1 MARHDGF
8 HFTITDLGRFLG
20 KSPVTLRKWEAQ
32 GLVTYP
38 RDDGGDRK
46 LGVQDVAAV
55 AQVAREARRIT
66 CHRQSLVNAALDA
79 LLAIEK
85 ENS

>member
-1 MARHDGF
+1 MHEPF

-20 KSPVTLRKWEAQ
+20 KSAVTLRKWESQ
-32 GLVTYP
+32 GFVTYP

-46 LGVQDVAAV
+46 LGLSDVAAV
-55 AQVAREARRIT
+55 AQAAREARRIT
-66 CHRQSLVNAALDA
+66 CHRQALVLQAVDA
-79 LLAIEK
+79 LAAIEK

>member
-1 MARHDGF
+1 MAHEGF

-32 GLVTYP
+32 GLVAYP

-46 LGVQDVAAV
+46 LGLQDVAAV
-55 AQVAREARRIT
+55 AQKAREARRIT
-66 CHRQSLVNAALDA
+66 CARQALILTALDA
-79 LLAIEK
+79 LVALEK
-85 ENS
+85 ENT

>member
-1 MARHDGF
+1 MAHEGF

-32 GLVTYP
+32 GFVSYP

-46 LGVQDVAAV
+46 LGLQDVAAV
-55 AQVAREARRIT
+55 AHTARQARRIT
-66 CHRQSLVNAALDA
+66 CHRCALVLTALEA
-79 LLAIEK
+79 LEALEK

>member
-1 MARHDGF
+1 MLDEGF
-8 HFTITDLGRFLG
+8 HFTVTDLGRFLG

-32 GLVTYP
+32 GFVSYP

-46 LGVQDVAAV
+46 LGLQDVAAV
-55 AQVAREARRIT
+55 AATARGARRISA
-66 CHRQSLVNAALDA
+66 CRLAVVLSALDA
-79 LLAIEK
+79 LEAVEK